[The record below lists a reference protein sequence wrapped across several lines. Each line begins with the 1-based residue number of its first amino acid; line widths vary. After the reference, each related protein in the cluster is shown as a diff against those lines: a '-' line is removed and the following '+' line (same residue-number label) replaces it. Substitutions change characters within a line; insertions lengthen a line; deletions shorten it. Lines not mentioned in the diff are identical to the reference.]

1 MAYGHRGKKRTAPFS
16 LRLTFEERAQI
27 EADAGT
33 MPVGAYISR
42 GLYKESAAG
51 DDAPKYRKRRS
62 APDVDQELLAQVLAC
77 LGATRIANN
86 LNQLAR
92 ATNIGSFYF
101 DDDTKRMI
109 REACNDVRIMRELL
123 LRALGI
129 ADNNEAIPRQS
140 PSQSFV
146 RAAVRP
152 RLRP

>member
-1 MAYGHRGKKRTAPFS
+1 MAYGHRGKKRAAPFS
-16 LRLTFEERAQI
+16 LRLTFEERAKI
-27 EADAGT
+27 EANAGD
-33 MPVGAYISR
+33 MPVGAYIRS
-42 GLYKESAAG
+42 LLLA
-51 DDAPKYRKRRS
+51 DDAPKYRKRRNV
-62 APDVDQELLAQVLAC
+62 PDVDLELLAQVLAC

-101 DDDTKRMI
+101 DEDTKRMI
-109 REACNDVRIMRELL
+109 REACNYMRIMRQMLM
-123 LRALGI
+123 RALGM
-129 ADNNEAIPRQS
+129 ADNNEASPRQS